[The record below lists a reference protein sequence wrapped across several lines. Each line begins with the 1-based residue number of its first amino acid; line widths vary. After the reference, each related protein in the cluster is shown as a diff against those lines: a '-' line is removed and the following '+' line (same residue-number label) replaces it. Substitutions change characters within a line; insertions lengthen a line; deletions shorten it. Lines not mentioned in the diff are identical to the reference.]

1 MRPTWK
7 TSPKRCAKEWGDERV
22 TAPEECIVDIRN
34 VWVSYGEHIVL
45 KDITLCVEEND
56 FLGIIGPNGG
66 GKTTLLK
73 TITGEISPLRGS
85 VRIFG
90 NHPRKEKRH
99 IGYVPQYSH
108 HIEGFPATVFEVAR
122 MGRYANK
129 GLLRQFDEDDAEAT
143 MQALE
148 RVGMARYSDTQ
159 ISKLSGG
166 QRQRVF
172 IARAL
177 VNEPSL
183 LLLDEP
189 NVGIDS
195 TMQREFYSLLHDL
208 NDSLTILFVTHD
220 LSVVSR
226 HVKNIA
232 CVNKTLYYHGNKEIK
247 REDLERVYNC
257 PIELIAHGVPHRV
270 LEEH

>member
-1 MRPTWK
+1 M
-7 TSPKRCAKEWGDERV
+7 
-22 TAPEECIVDIRN
+22 EE
-34 VWVSYGEHIVL
+34 HA
-45 KDITLCVEEND
+45 
-56 FLGIIGPNGG
+56 
-66 GKTTLLK
+66 
-73 TITGEISPLRGS
+73 
-85 VRIFG
+85 
-90 NHPRKEKRH
+90 
-99 IGYVPQYSH
+99 Q
-108 HIEGFPATVFEVAR
+108 
-122 MGRYANK
+122 
-129 GLLRQFDEDDAEAT
+129 
-143 MQALE
+143 
-148 RVGMARYSDTQ
+148 TQ

-195 TMQREFYSLLHDL
+195 SMQQEFYSLLHDL
-208 NDSLTILFVTHD
+208 NDSITILFVTHD

-226 HVKNIA
+226 HVKHIA

-247 REDLERVYNC
+247 KEDLERVYNC